1 MKVFNQL
8 NEAVANREESQ
19 ELLTEDRDW
28 LIAKL
33 QAAEV
38 QMEENSSCLS
48 ELRGAIDKYEGMK
61 KMSQAHKTAAP
72 TRKNLEKMFNV
83 LRNKS
88 NRELFY
94 DAIASWNTL
103 YCWRCK

>member
-28 LIAKL
+28 LRAKL

-61 KMSQAHKTAAP
+61 KMSQAHKTAAS
-72 TRKNLEKMFNV
+72 TRKNLEKMFNEAKHRV
-83 LRNKS
+83 KEAKEFLQHIVAGK
-88 NRELFY
+88 LQV
-94 DAIASWNTL
+94 
-103 YCWRCK
+103 